1 MHGHGGVGAKAT
13 GLVGGA
19 GDHTATGSAADEHG
33 AAAECGAGEL
43 LHRREERIHVDVE
56 NPTLI
61 HIP

>member
-1 MHGHGGVGAKAT
+1 MHGHGGVGAEAA

-19 GDHTATGSAADEHG
+19 GNHTATGGAADEHG
-33 AAAECGAGEL
+33 ATPECGAGEL
-43 LHRREERIHVDVE
+43 FHRREERIHVDVE